1 MAKTY
6 IDGTSCKAINGQF
19 WEFYNMSFNLE
30 KLQQYA
36 NEKGYVDM
44 TMSKRRE
51 AGQYG
56 DTHYFTLNDWKPEG
70 EGNDSAEW
78 GNNNTQPPAQ
88 NNNQMA
94 NNQTSQNQWN
104 DDISIEDIPF

>member
-6 IDGTSCKAINGQF
+6 IDGTSCKAVTGQF
-19 WEFYNMSFNLE
+19 GEFFNMSFNLE

-36 NEKGYVDM
+36 NEKGYVNV
-44 TMSKRRE
+44 TMSKRKE

-70 EGNDSAEW
+70 DSSYS
-78 GNNNTQPPAQ
+78 NNAPTENKSADSKT
-88 NNNQMA
+88 
-94 NNQTSQNQWN
+94 TGG
-104 DDISIEDIPF
+104 DISVEDIPF

>member
-19 WEFYNMSFNLE
+19 GEFFNISINVE

-36 NEKGYVDM
+36 NEKGYVNM

-51 AGQYG
+51 VGQYG
-56 DTHYFTLNDWKPEG
+56 ETHYFTLNEYNPE
-70 EGNDSAEW
+70 A
-78 GNNNTQPPAQ
+78 QQ
-88 NNNQMA
+88 NNNSAPA
-94 NNQTSQNQWN
+94 NNNSS
-104 DDISIEDIPF
+104 DDISVEDVPF